1 MHKYVIRLVYLLCCF
16 QVVMVSGKDRDRPNV
31 IFILVDDLGWADL
44 ATYGN
49 PLHETPNIDRLAAN
63 GMTFTDAYAS
73 APICS
78 ASRASLLTG
87 KSPAR
92 LGFEFVTKPD
102 GSDVPEG
109 TLLKQPVYPRDLPLS
124 EKTIAE
130 QIGPAYV
137 CGYFGKWHLTQE
149 NNQYLGWGNRF
160 GPLQQGFRV
169 GSEHRGSH
177 SYGYSPDEKK
187 TFSDIKNG
195 VFPVDSVTE
204 LSIHFLE
211 QHRNEPFMLY
221 YSMYYVHAPIK
232 TRSKWL
238 YNKYREKL
246 GAAASE
252 ELIHYAAFI
261 ETMDHHI
268 GQLLQAVERLKLNE
282 NTLIVF
288 TSDNGGDPRFSKSES
303 LRGGKWTLYEAGIRI
318 PAIVRWK
325 DVIKAGSIS
334 HTPINGYDWYPTIT
348 ELTGAHS
355 TPKCTID
362 GQSIVPVL
370 LGKGASTTDKNRIL
384 YWHFPFYHQP
394 VVNSKPQSAIRMGKY
409 KAIYFY
415 EEDRIELYDLDTDSA
430 EQHDVSMIEKEQAST
445 MKKLLFDKLE
455 SVHARMPVKN
465 DT

>member
-1 MHKYVIRLVYLLCCF
+1 MHKCLIGLVSLLLCF
-16 QVVMVSGKDRDRPNV
+16 QGVMAGGKNPNRPNI

-49 PLHETPNIDRLAAN
+49 SIHETPNIDRLAAS

-102 GSDVPEG
+102 DSDVPEG
-109 TLLKQPVYPRDLPLS
+109 TLLRQPRYPRDLPLS

-130 QIGPAYV
+130 QISPTYV

-149 NNQYLGWGNRF
+149 NDRYLGWGNMF
-160 GPLQQGFRV
+160 GPFQQGFRV
-169 GSEHRGSH
+169 GAEHRGSH
-177 SYGYSPDEKK
+177 SYGYSPAEKG
-187 TFSDIKNG
+187 TFSNLASG
-195 VFPVDSVTE
+195 TFPVDSVTE
-204 LSIHFLE
+204 LSIRFLE
-211 QHRNEPFMLY
+211 QHRDAPFMLY
-221 YSMYYVHAPIK
+221 YSMYYVHAPVK

-238 YNKYREKL
+238 YDKYREKL
-246 GAAASE
+246 GSAASE

-261 ETMDHHI
+261 ETMDHYI
-268 GQLLQAVERLKLNE
+268 GQLLQAVEQLKLGE

-318 PAIVRWK
+318 PTIVCWK
-325 DVIKAGSIS
+325 NVIKARAIS
-334 HTPINGYDWYPTIT
+334 RIPINGYDWYPTIA
-348 ELTGAHS
+348 ELTGVHNL
-355 TPKCTID
+355 PKCTID

-370 LGKGASTTDKNRIL
+370 LGKGQSTTDKNRIL
-384 YWHFPFYHQP
+384 YWHFPFYHPP

-430 EQHDVSMIEKEQAST
+430 EQHDISRAEPAQAST
-445 MKKLLFDKLE
+445 MKKLLFDKLDL
-455 SVHARMPVKN
+455 VHARMPVKN
-465 DT
+465 